1 MVAGGRT
8 REFVAGGMDSV
19 EYTGLLVGE
28 LDLPGGECS
37 RVASGGGCID
47 WLGVMTVS
55 FRA

>member
-19 EYTGLLVGE
+19 GYAGLLVGE
-28 LDLPGGECS
+28 LVLPGGECS
-37 RVASGGGCID
+37 RVALGGGCID
-47 WLGVMTVS
+47 WSRVMTVS